1 MKTEAVCAIREEVG
15 ELRGRCGRLRDHS
28 RTLRLRSQQSR
39 DRISR
44 AAEGMDNAA
53 ASLSAGHETDGVAQM
68 DRLVRA
74 ERELE
79 SAIAECSAALVEVRR
94 ELEWRD
100 NASAAIVH

>member
-1 MKTEAVCAIREEVG
+1 MKAAIISAIRDESG
-15 ELRGRCGRLRDHS
+15 DLRGRCGRLRDHS
-28 RTLRLRSQQSR
+28 RTLRLRSRQSR
-39 DRISR
+39 IRISR

-53 ASLSAGHETDGVAQM
+53 ASLSAGLETDGVAHM

-74 ERELE
+74 ESDLK

-100 NASAAIVH
+100 IASAAIVH